1 MVLIARED
9 RRAVFE
15 YLLREGVI
23 VVKKDAYL
31 PHLTHRIPPS
41 SSTRHHRY
49 QPHLASPQGHDG
61 RQILEEQ
68 GLPAAST
75 RSTPGGG
82 CTCSSPTRTEGLQ
95 YLIKELGLVSQPSR
109 LDSKI
114 LPATHQKKRLVPK
127 NEAGT
132 EKVDDEGEEKP
143 TKGE

>member
-31 PHLTHRIPPS
+31 PAHQHCTTVTNLKVMMIVKSLKSKGCLNEVYTWGWMYMFLTN
-41 SSTRHHRY
+41 
-49 QPHLASPQGHDG
+49 
-61 RQILEEQ
+61 
-68 GLPAAST
+68 
-75 RSTPGGG
+75 
-82 CTCSSPTRTEGLQ
+82 EGLQ
-95 YLIKELGLVSQPSR
+95 YLIKELGLPA
-109 LDSKI
+109 DSKI